1 MRGRAVPFCCVCPTD
16 ISRPHKRRVALG
28 VAEGSCG
35 AGVLRVLRWGCEHR
49 APQISAGRSGAQ
61 QLRALP
67 LWEGGVGV
75 SHLRAGRSGTDALN
89 VGSGRW
95 RGWKPSE
102 RRRRAALCSQSPTQ
116 QRAGSRLLSKV
127 ETLPPSPPPFRLEE
141 QTKKLQKD
149 MKKSTD
155 ADLGTLGAAPWGG
168 GRRGLRGALPHR
180 RRSAPLRFAYGAVHT
195 WAVSR
200 GRAVLRGHMK
210 CSVLCVGEGKSGAE
224 HRAHRGLPWRAVC
237 ATRPQKQ
244 KQKQKQSSHRGL
256 HWPWG
261 GRRAPRGCWV
271 SSSLSIAL
279 PGAQRWALFA
289 RSVRSPPGAVGG
301 LCFLRAAPRRSGR
314 CAPADRGLNRH

>member
-16 ISRPHKRRVALG
+16 ISRPHKRRVVLG

-75 SHLRAGRSGTDALN
+75 SHLRAGHSGTDALN
-89 VGSGRW
+89 MGSGRW

-155 ADLGTLGAAPWGG
+155 ADLGTLGAAPRGG
-168 GRRGLRGALPHR
+168 GTA
-180 RRSAPLRFAYGAVHT
+180 
-195 WAVSR
+195 
-200 GRAVLRGHMK
+200 
-210 CSVLCVGEGKSGAE
+210 
-224 HRAHRGLPWRAVC
+224 
-237 ATRPQKQ
+237 
-244 KQKQKQSSHRGL
+244 
-256 HWPWG
+256 
-261 GRRAPRGCWV
+261 RAPRG
-271 SSSLSIAL
+271 SAPQTALSPTPL
-279 PGAQRWALFA
+279 RLWGRPHVGCEPRPRGAAWPYE
-289 RSVRSPPGAVGG
+289 V
-301 LCFLRAAPRRSGR
+301 LRALRGRREER
-314 CAPADRGLNRH
+314 R